1 MYIDYVPNKKL
12 FRAIYLRESR
22 RDGKK
27 VIKKTIS
34 NITHWEPKKIS
45 ALRLVLNGET
55 RIGTESFK
63 IIRSLPH
70 GNVTAVL
77 GTMKRLNFSS
87 LLSLLPKKRNLI
99 LALIA
104 DRIITHQSKY
114 ATAKALNPQTAKS
127 TLFQELKLS
136 IVTTYDLYAA
146 MDSLLKKKT
155 VIEKQ
160 LAKKHLK
167 DNALVLYDLTSVYFE
182 GTKCLLTR
190 VGHSKEG
197 KKGTLQIM
205 VGLLTNKE
213 GIPIATEV
221 FEGNVLDHTTLVAQ
235 VQKVSDTFG
244 ITKLIIVGD
253 RGTIISKRIEE
264 LKKIEGLA
272 FLTALK
278 SREIQAL
285 IIEGSLKLSVFDET
299 DLAEIQSPL
308 YPNERLV
315 CCRNLF
321 LAKERYE
328 KREALLQATGE
339 ELKKIGI
346 ATRSKKRSLKG
357 KANIGLR
364 VGKVIGKYKMGKH
377 FDLTIKSTE
386 FSYQRDEASIQREQL
401 LDGVYIIR
409 TPLSKEDASSSE
421 VVTIYKGL
429 AVVERAFRCMK
440 TTDLQIRPVYHHLSG
455 RVKAHVF
462 LCMLAYYV
470 EWHMRQ
476 LLAPLLFEDEDKEEA
491 QKARISVVAKAVRSD
506 KAKRKDAKKV
516 TDDGFPV
523 QSYQSLLL
531 DLGTL
536 TRNTVAPK
544 LDDESLTFE
553 QNTEPTVLQKKALD
567 LLQVSVYL

>member
-440 TTDLQIRPVYHHLSG
+440 TTDLQIRPVCHHLSG